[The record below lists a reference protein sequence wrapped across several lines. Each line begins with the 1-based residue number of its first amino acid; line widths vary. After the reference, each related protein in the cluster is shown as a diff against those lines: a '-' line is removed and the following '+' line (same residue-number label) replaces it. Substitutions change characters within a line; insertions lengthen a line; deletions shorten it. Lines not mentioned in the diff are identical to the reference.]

1 MQWKLRREQLAI
13 CSIRFTAVMAGTIGY
28 ILIGLLMLQGIFHS
42 VKILAED
49 YFLNGFKA
57 NSPTTIVYS
66 LLLGIF
72 QAMYLM
78 IMDDVVN
85 PLFPEYI
92 LYVKLANFVL
102 LCLVY
107 GFGIV
112 LPWKRG

>member
-1 MQWKLRREQLAI
+1 
-13 CSIRFTAVMAGTIGY
+13 MAGTIAY
-28 ILIGLLMLQGIFHS
+28 ILIGLLMLPGIFHS

-66 LLLGIF
+66 LLLGVF
-72 QAMYLM
+72 QAVYLM
-78 IMDDVVN
+78 IMDDVVK
-85 PLFPEYI
+85 PLFPESI
-92 LYVKLANFVL
+92 LYVKLANLVL

-112 LPWKRG
+112 LPWKRYRKRG